1 MSYPKRIDSSDLLR
15 AVANNQMKIAV
26 AIGHSLTLNA
36 FASLKRDLS
45 PAVSMAIKDLKRR
58 VGK

>member
-1 MSYPKRIDSSDLLR
+1 MSYRKRIDSSDLLR
-15 AVANNQMKIAV
+15 DVANNQMKIAV

-58 VGK
+58 MGK